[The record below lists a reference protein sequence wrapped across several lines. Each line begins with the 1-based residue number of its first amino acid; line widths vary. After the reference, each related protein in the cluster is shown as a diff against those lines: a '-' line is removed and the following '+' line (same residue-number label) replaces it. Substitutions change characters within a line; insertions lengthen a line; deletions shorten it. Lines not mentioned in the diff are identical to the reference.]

1 MLFHLNFEMPHREI
15 NTNATMNRLLRSTI
29 IIGFSLF
36 FITFFVKVNH
46 AQTPMTIQ
54 LNDDWHF
61 QPTVAIVPPNEK
73 DLGRN
78 INADGYKTKLPN
90 TALNALYENGAIE
103 DPYYRTNEK
112 NLQWLEKKDWIFDKT
127 FDVSPEL
134 LKSEKIDLILRG
146 VDTYA
151 DVMLNDALVYKADNM
166 FRTWKADVRP
176 YLKEKGNVLRIV
188 FTSPL
193 TREKIMADDA
203 LVDYPDVYNTTRVY
217 SRKAQYHY
225 GWDWG
230 PRYVSCGLQSAELQ
244 AWTMLQIED
253 VFTKQI
259 SLTREKATLETQVT
273 INSTKDTTVTVTVT
287 ANGKTFSGQFYVT
300 VGSNTVSLSTDILYP
315 NFWWTHSLGTPFLYK
330 IDAAIQVNSHIY
342 DKKSTKIGLR
352 TLELVTKKDAKG
364 ESFYFE
370 LNGFP
375 VFIKGANYIPKDM
388 FLENVKREH
397 HQQIIEDAVS
407 ANMNMLRIWGGGV
420 YETDAFY
427 DICDEKGV
435 LVWQD
440 FMYAC
445 AMYPGDEKF
454 LQNAESE
461 AIEQVKRLRTH
472 PSIALWCGNNEINEA
487 WHNWGWQPRFNP
499 DQKEYIWGAY
509 KALFNKILPEAVA
522 EYSNKTPYWES
533 SPRYGRYNEKS
544 YTEGDNHDWFVWH
557 DERPFEHFEQKIPRF
572 MSEYGFQSFPD
583 WKTIESFTKP
593 EDRELTSEVML
604 MHQKH
609 PKGNQLIKK
618 YMGQYFRTP
627 KTFKDFVYVSQ
638 LLQAE
643 GIGKAIEAQRRAK
656 PYCMGTLYWQLNDV
670 WPVASWSSIDSKGKW
685 KALQY
690 KAKEVYA
697 DILLTAVV
705 EKETLR
711 ISIVNDNLFTSG
723 ELTVQ
728 AIDFTGKTVF
738 MDVKE
743 VMSKTNSSE
752 EMYNVTF
759 KTLLADLATPK
770 NVYVLLSFK
779 RPDKPLIQ
787 RVCYLVK
794 PKDLELFKVNIIKEL
809 TPTEGGYIMKF
820 KAPYLMKNVY
830 ISTNTEGVFDNN
842 YFDLLPNKEFSIF
855 YKTTAKSD
863 DVMNTLE
870 VRSLIDTY

>member
-1 MLFHLNFEMPHREI
+1 MQN
-15 NTNATMNRLLRSTI
+15 NTNATNATMDRLLRSTI

-36 FITFFVKVNH
+36 FITCFVKVNH
-46 AQTPMTIQ
+46 AQTPTIVS

-61 QPTVAIVPPNEK
+61 QPTVAPVPPNAQ

-78 INADGYKTKLPN
+78 ISVEGYKTKLPN
-90 TALNALYENGAIE
+90 TALNALYENGLIP

-112 NLQWLEKKDWIFDKT
+112 HLQWLEKKDWIFDKT
-127 FDVSPEL
+127 FDVSPDL
-134 LKSEKIDLILRG
+134 LKAEKVDLILRG

-151 DVMLNDALVYKADNM
+151 DVMLNDAIVYKTDNM
-166 FRTWKADVRP
+166 FRTWRADVRP
-176 YLKEKGNVLRIV
+176 YLKEKGNVLRV
-188 FTSPL
+188 MFTSPV
-193 TREKIMADDA
+193 TREKILADDA

-217 SRKAQYHY
+217 TRKAQYHY

-230 PRYVSCGLQSAELQ
+230 PRYVSCGLQDATLEGWS
-244 AWTMLQIED
+244 MLKIED
-253 VFTKQI
+253 VYTKQI
-259 SLTREKATLETQVT
+259 SLNREKATLETQVS
-273 INSTKDTTVTVTVT
+273 IISTKDTTVTVHVMV
-287 ANGKTFSGQFYVT
+287 NGKTFSKPFSVT
-300 VGSNTVSLSTDILYP
+300 VGQNIVSLPTDILYP
-315 NFWWTHSLGTPFLYK
+315 TFWWTHNLGTPFLYK
-330 IDAAIQVNSHIY
+330 IDVNIQANGSIY
-342 DKKSTKIGLR
+342 DKQSAKIGLR
-352 TLELVTKKDAKG
+352 TIELITKKDAKG
-364 ESFYFE
+364 ESFHFE

-375 VFIKGANYIPKDM
+375 IFIKGANYIPEDM

-397 HQQIIEDAVS
+397 HVQTISDAVNS
-407 ANMNMLRIWGGGV
+407 NMNMLRVWGGGV
-420 YETDAFY
+420 YETDDFY
-427 DICDEKGV
+427 DLCDEKGL

-454 LQNAESE
+454 LQNAENE
-461 AIEQVKRLRTH
+461 AIEQVKRLRNH

-509 KALFNKILPEAVA
+509 KALFNKILPDAVA
-522 EYSNKTPYWES
+522 EYANKTPYWES
-533 SPRYGRYNEKS
+533 SPRYGRYNDKS

-557 DERPFEHFEQKIPRF
+557 DERPFEHFEQRVPRF

-618 YMGQYFRTP
+618 YMGQYFRVP

-690 KAKEVYA
+690 KARETYA
-697 DILLTAVV
+697 DILLSPVV

-711 ISIVNDNLFTSG
+711 VHIVNDNLVTSG
-723 ELTVQ
+723 QLTVQ
-728 AIDFTGKTVF
+728 AVDFTGKTLF

-752 EMYNVTF
+752 EVYNVNF
-759 KTLLADLATPK
+759 KSLLADLASPQ
-770 NVYVLLSFK
+770 NVYIHLMYQ
-779 RPDKPLIQ
+779 RPDKPLID
-787 RVCYLVK
+787 RIVYLVK
-794 PKDLELFKVNIIKEL
+794 PKDLSLLKVNIVKEI
-809 TPTEGGYIMKF
+809 TPADGGYIMKF

-830 ISTNTEGVFDNN
+830 VTTNTEGVFDNN
-842 YFDLLPNKEFSIF
+842 YFDILPNKEFSFF
-855 YKTTAKSD
+855 YKTKAKAD
-863 DVMNTLE
+863 DVLNSLE
-870 VRSLIDTY
+870 VMSLVDTF